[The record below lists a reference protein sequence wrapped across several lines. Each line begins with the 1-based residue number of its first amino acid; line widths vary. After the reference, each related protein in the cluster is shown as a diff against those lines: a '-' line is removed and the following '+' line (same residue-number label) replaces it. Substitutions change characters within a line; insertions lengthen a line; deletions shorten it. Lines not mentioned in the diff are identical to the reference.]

1 MSQDADNYR
10 AMFSTWKSHT
20 VQGCT
25 YIEHRGNGLPPTATD
40 MDRQPSPGDIYLDIG
55 NPRGVWVYSK
65 DTWVQWRSMAASK
78 DIPHPNERRI
88 LYPNVSR
95 FAWVPSQGFDRYK
108 RQVDLML
115 DGNPD
120 TAHVHVTNILQTEGE
135 LDSNSESQTESSS
148 EEEEMSSRV
157 KGSKRRLEKDE
168 SDEEMSSKVKGSK
181 RASEKDKS
189 DEESSEL
196 SSTGGEIREGI
207 FSEEEIAETMDIDS
221 PTSSPGRK
229 HKHGSNRL
237 TSMRESNGEIENA
250 VGAAPGT

>member
-1 MSQDADNYR
+1 
-10 AMFSTWKSHT
+10 
-20 VQGCT
+20 
-25 YIEHRGNGLPPTATD
+25 
-40 MDRQPSPGDIYLDIG
+40 
-55 NPRGVWVYSK
+55 
-65 DTWVQWRSMAASK
+65 MAASK

-207 FSEEEIAETMDIDS
+207 FSEDEIAETMDIDS

>member
-1 MSQDADNYR
+1 MSQDAGKYR
-10 AMFSTWKSHT
+10 AMFSAWKSHT

-25 YIEHRGNGLPPTATD
+25 YVEHRRSGLPLTD
-40 MDRQPSPGDIYLDIG
+40 MDPQPSPGDIYLDTEIL
-55 NPRGVWVYSK
+55 RGVWVYSGGI
-65 DTWVQWRSMAASK
+65 WIEWRSMAASK
-78 DIPHPNERRI
+78 DILHPNERCI
-88 LYPNVSR
+88 LYPNISR
-95 FAWVPSQGFDRYK
+95 FAWVPSHGFDRYK
-108 RQVDLML
+108 HQVDLML

-120 TAHVHVTNILQTEGE
+120 TAHVHVTNILKTEGE
-135 LDSNSESQTESSS
+135 LDSNSEAQMESSS

-207 FSEEEIAETMDIDS
+207 LSEEEIVESMNIDS
-221 PTSSPGRK
+221 PMGLQGTN
-229 HKHGSNRL
+229 HEHGPNRW
-237 TSMRESNGEIENA
+237 TAMHECNGEIDNA
-250 VGAAPGT
+250 VSAAPDT